1 MEIWKYVEKNLKES
15 MDFPGF
21 ARYSKELKCN
31 SKRGSNEQGKTIYTA
46 VQRRSG

>member
-1 MEIWKYVEKNLKES
+1 

-21 ARYSKELKCN
+21 ARHSKELKCN